1 MMLGLLALTTA
12 ALFAGAAVY
21 INIAEQPA
29 RLALDD
35 RALLAQWKPAYARG
49 FTMQATLA
57 VVGFLL
63 GVGAWWM
70 TREVMWLAGA
80 VVLLANW
87 PYTLLIIMPVNH
99 QLNAIELDR
108 AGPASRA
115 LIVRWGGLHARR
127 TMLGF
132 LATALFLWA
141 ALAHDGAS

>member
-1 MMLGLLALTTA
+1 MMLGLLALISA
-12 ALFAGAAVY
+12 ALFAGAALY

-29 RLALDD
+29 RLGLDD

-63 GVGAWWM
+63 GVAAWWT

-99 QLNAIELDR
+99 QLNAVEPDR
-108 AGPASRA
+108 AGPESRA

-127 TMLGF
+127 TLLGF
-132 LATALFLWA
+132 VATALFLWA
-141 ALAHDGAS
+141 AASIQH

>member
-1 MMLGLLALTTA
+1 MIMGLLALTAA
-12 ALFAGAAVY
+12 ALFAGAAIY

-29 RLALDD
+29 RLMLDD

-63 GVGAWWM
+63 GVGAWWSM
-70 TREVMWLAGA
+70 HNAMWLAGA

-87 PYTLLIIMPVNH
+87 PYTLLVIMPVNH
-99 QLNAIELDR
+99 KLNAIELDR
-108 AGPASRA
+108 AGPESRA

-132 LATALFLWA
+132 LATALFLFA
-141 ALAHDGAS
+141 MLASG

>member
-1 MMLGLLALTTA
+1 MIAGLLALIAA
-12 ALFAGAAVY
+12 ALFAGAAIY

-29 RLALDD
+29 RLTLDD

-63 GVGAWWM
+63 GVGAWWT

-80 VVLLANW
+80 VFLLANW
-87 PYTLLIIMPVNH
+87 PYPLLIIMPVNH
-99 QLNAIELDR
+99 RLNDIEPDS
-108 AGPASRA
+108 AGPESRA

-132 LATALFLWA
+132 MATALFLWA
-141 ALAHDGAS
+141 ALS

>member
-1 MMLGLLALTTA
+1 MIAGLLALVVA
-12 ALFAGAAVY
+12 ALFAGAALY
-21 INIAEQPA
+21 INVAEQPA
-29 RLALDD
+29 RLMLDD

-63 GVGAWWM
+63 GVGAWWT

-99 QLNAIELDR
+99 KLNAIELDR
-108 AGPASRA
+108 AGPESRA
-115 LIVRWGGLHARR
+115 LILRWGNLHARR

-132 LATALFLWA
+132 IATGLFLWA
-141 ALAHDGAS
+141 AVASV